1 MKAANSPGFFLP
13 GLKSY
18 LIVSIGDNTPKQDS
32 SQKHH
37 RKKDAEQADPVHGLK
52 ERHQGEN
59 KCKDGTQAN

>member
-1 MKAANSPGFFLP
+1 VKAANSPGFFLP

-37 RKKDAEQADPVHGLK
+37 RKKDAEQAAAKIALEKLK
-52 ERHQGEN
+52 ISVF
-59 KCKDGTQAN
+59 